1 MQNSKVKVLYIAGF
15 ERSGSTIVNRVL
27 GQIDGF
33 VAWGEIRD
41 IWQHG
46 IVENKSCTCGVSFAE
61 CSAWQQIF
69 QEAFDG
75 TNKIDI
81 PKMSKLQKKA
91 RFMVLLHYFK
101 LVKDRVFK
109 QEVSQYLTNLEK
121 LYRGIQKTT
130 GSKVIVDSTKA
141 SWYGYVLSLLSSIDL
156 YVIHIV
162 RNPKGVCYSLE
173 QHKSKGE
180 LTSQWYNPLHASLS
194 WNLKNHTVEMLLNS
208 SRKRYLRINYE
219 SFMANPQI
227 AVKQIL
233 DLLNEEVTELPFI
246 GKSEVKMTTD
256 HIITGSPSSR
266 SQTGV
271 VKLRLDEQ
279 WKQQMIFRDKLLVS
293 CLTFPLLYSYKYLK
307 FKFWQD
313 SVFYIKKLLLKV

>member
-1 MQNSKVKVLYIAGF
+1 MQNSKIKVLYIAGF

-46 IVENKSCTCGVSFAE
+46 ILENRSCTCGVSFAD
-61 CSAWQQIF
+61 CPAWQQIF
-69 QEAFDG
+69 QEAFYG
-75 TNKIDI
+75 TDKIDTS
-81 PKMSKLQKKA
+81 KMSKLQNQA
-91 RFMVLLHYFK
+91 RFLVLFHYFK
-101 LVKDRVFK
+101 LIKDRFFK
-109 QEVSQYLTNLEK
+109 QKVPQYLTNLEK
-121 LYRGIQKTT
+121 LYQGIHKTT
-130 GSKVIVDSTKA
+130 KSKVIVDSTKA

-162 RNPKGVCYSLE
+162 RNPQGVCYSLE

-180 LTSQWYNPLHASLS
+180 LTSQWYNPLHASIS
-194 WNLKNHTVEMLLNS
+194 WNIKNYAVEMLLNS
-208 SRKRYLRINYE
+208 SGKRYLRINYE
-219 SFMANPQI
+219 NFITNPQL

-233 DLLNEEVTELPFI
+233 ELLNEEGAELPLV
-246 GKSEVKMTTD
+246 GESEVKMSTD

-266 SQTGV
+266 SRTGV
-271 VKLRLDEQ
+271 VKLRLDEK
-279 WKQQMIFRDKLLVS
+279 WKQQMVFRDKLLIS

-307 FKFWQD
+307 FQFWQD
-313 SVFYIKKLLLKV
+313 GVFLIKKLLLKA